1 MTKLEFEII
10 RLIDEKKD
18 FNRIVYELMEPE
30 EKIKKA
36 YNDLIS
42 NGYISNNAL
51 SNKAMEE
58 LKNHKIDNAIILA
71 AGMAT
76 RFVPLSYEIPK
87 GLLDVDGL
95 PLVERQIVQLREKG
109 IEEIVIVV
117 GYKKDAFEYLKE
129 KYGVILVESK
139 EYKTKNNHSSVY
151 AAKDYLKNSIIT
163 SSDLYFTD
171 NIFQKYAYDSYYT
184 TIYMEGPTPERGIST
199 NEDGLITDT
208 FYGPRANNVWVTLGY
223 AYFSS
228 RFSNKM
234 IEILDKIYDEPST
247 YNKFWAD
254 IQDDYLS
261 DLYMYQKKCRNDVI
275 YEFDSLKELR
285 EFDEKYKYD
294 SNSKIM
300 KALSEMLST
309 TENKLNDF
317 EMLRELKNTLF
328 KFKKGDQEYIG
339 DIDDDSDQSIEY
351 KNSTYELKNKK
362 NGVKIYE
369 KRIG

>member
-36 YNDLIS
+36 
-42 NGYISNNAL
+42 NNAL

-139 EYKTKNNHSSVY
+139 EYKTKNNHSSLY
-151 AAKDYLKNSIIT
+151 AAKDYLKN
-163 SSDLYFTD
+163 
-171 NIFQKYAYDSYYT
+171 
-184 TIYMEGPTPERGIST
+184 
-199 NEDGLITDT
+199 
-208 FYGPRANNVWVTLGY
+208 
-223 AYFSS
+223 
-228 RFSNKM
+228 
-234 IEILDKIYDEPST
+234 
-247 YNKFWAD
+247 
-254 IQDDYLS
+254 
-261 DLYMYQKKCRNDVI
+261 
-275 YEFDSLKELR
+275 
-285 EFDEKYKYD
+285 
-294 SNSKIM
+294 
-300 KALSEMLST
+300 
-309 TENKLNDF
+309 
-317 EMLRELKNTLF
+317 
-328 KFKKGDQEYIG
+328 
-339 DIDDDSDQSIEY
+339 
-351 KNSTYELKNKK
+351 
-362 NGVKIYE
+362 
-369 KRIG
+369 